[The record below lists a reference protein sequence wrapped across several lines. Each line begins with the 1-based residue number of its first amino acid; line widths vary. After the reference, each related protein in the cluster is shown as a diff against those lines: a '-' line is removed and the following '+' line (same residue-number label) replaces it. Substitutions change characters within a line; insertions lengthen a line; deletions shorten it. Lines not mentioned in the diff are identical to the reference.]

1 MILSLHNRL
10 LGLLVGVAVSLATPQ
25 VPAQAQAAAV
35 PAASTALDRYLT
47 NLATL
52 RVEFVQRLTDSR
64 GRPLEAVAGTLLVQ
78 RPGRFRWE
86 VRRAG
91 SAAGSAFTQLM
102 VNDGSNVWF
111 YDRELDQ
118 VTVRPARSALTAT
131 PAMLLSGTVEL
142 RQAFTVSTAP
152 RRDGFDWV
160 LVKPKRA
167 DAEFNEARLAF
178 AGTELRRME
187 LRDKLGQT
195 AVIEFGKATR
205 NGPVVAD
212 ELRFTPPADADVIGK
227 PVA

>member
-1 MILSLHNRL
+1 LSRRQLL
-10 LGLLVGVAVSLATPQ
+10 LGLLASAAVAS
-25 VPAQAQAAAV
+25 AQAQAPAGAGAA
-35 PAASTALDRYLT
+35 ATTALDRYLA

-52 RVEFVQRLTDSR
+52 RVDFVQRLTDSR
-64 GRPLEAVAGTLLVQ
+64 GRSLEAVAGTLVVQ

-86 VRRAG
+86 VRRSG

-142 RQAFTVSTAP
+142 RQAFAVSAGP
-152 RRDGFDWV
+152 RREGLDWV

-178 AGTELRRME
+178 AGAELRRME

-195 AVIEFGKATR
+195 AVIEFGKAAR
-205 NGPVVAD
+205 NGPVAAD
-212 ELRFTPPADADVIGK
+212 ELRFTPPADADLIGK

>member
-1 MILSLHNRL
+1 LSRRQLL
-10 LGLLVGVAVSLATPQ
+10 LGLLASAVGAFGSAH
-25 VPAQAQAAAV
+25 AQAPAAA
-35 PAASTALDRYLT
+35 AATTALDRYLA

-64 GRPLEAVAGTLLVQ
+64 GRPLEAVAGTLVVQ

-91 SAAGSAFTQLM
+91 SATGSAFTQLM

-142 RQAFTVSTAP
+142 RQAFTVSAAP
-152 RRDGFDWV
+152 RREGLDWV
-160 LVKPKRA
+160 LVRPKRA

-178 AGTELRRME
+178 SGAELRRME

-205 NGPVVAD
+205 NGPVAAE
-212 ELRFTPPADADVIGK
+212 ELRFTPPADADLIGK

>member
-1 MILSLHNRL
+1 MQQRRSAI
-10 LGLLVGVAVSLATPQ
+10 LGLLASTALAIVAASAN
-25 VPAQAQAAAV
+25 AQAQTPVAALTK
-35 PAASTALDRYLT
+35 TALDRYVA

-64 GRPLEAVAGTLLVQ
+64 GRSLEAVAGTLVVQ

-118 VTVRPARSALTAT
+118 VTVKPARSALTAT

-142 RQAFTVSTAP
+142 RQAFTVAAAP
-152 RRDGFDWV
+152 RRSGLDWV

-178 AGTELRRME
+178 DGAELRRME

-205 NGPVVAD
+205 NGPVAAD
-212 ELRFTPPADADVIGK
+212 ELRFTPPADADLIGK